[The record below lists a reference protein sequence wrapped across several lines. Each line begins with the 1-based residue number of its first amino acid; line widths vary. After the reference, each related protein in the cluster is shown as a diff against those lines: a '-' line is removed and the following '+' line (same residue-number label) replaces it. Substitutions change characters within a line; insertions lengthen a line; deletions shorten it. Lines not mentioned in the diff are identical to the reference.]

1 MEFFTLARG
10 PAKHHASQKRCA
22 YALMTPWRGAIG
34 SAPAFRPEVRASP
47 GQALATL
54 PGGAEGGRAIRFR
67 GGRPSIIRVTS
78 TCVRGNVHTNSID
91 SFWSLLKR
99 GVIGTYQ
106 NVSKEYLPL
115 DLNEFRFRFNNRN
128 AEDIFGVAIGGC

>member
-1 MEFFTLARG
+1 
-10 PAKHHASQKRCA
+10 
-22 YALMTPWRGAIG
+22 
-34 SAPAFRPEVRASP
+34 
-47 GQALATL
+47 
-54 PGGAEGGRAIRFR
+54 
-67 GGRPSIIRVTS
+67 
-78 TCVRGNVHTNSID
+78 VRGNVHTNSID

>member
-1 MEFFTLARG
+1 
-10 PAKHHASQKRCA
+10 
-22 YALMTPWRGAIG
+22 
-34 SAPAFRPEVRASP
+34 
-47 GQALATL
+47 
-54 PGGAEGGRAIRFR
+54 
-67 GGRPSIIRVTS
+67 
-78 TCVRGNVHTNSID
+78 VHTNSID